1 MLVFFDFRIPQGGAA
16 IYGRWGGNLCG
27 VYIDN
32 FFMNQLVKE
41 YWKSVQICQSHH
53 QTSRGILFW
62 AMHKSLTGQKLTMPA
77 HPTTKACWIGGE
89 VWNRKPV
96 FEKEPCWHTLSR
108 SLITVRHAPLEIIM
122 LRLCLDRKK
131 FLAPP
136 LIGDVTVER
145 ASQFKLIDITGSE
158 KLKWNDNVAN
168 ICFKLNKHL

>member
-1 MLVFFDFRIPQGGAA
+1 MLAFFDFRIPQGGAA

-53 QTSRGILFW
+53 QTSMGILFW

-96 FEKEPCWHTLSR
+96 FEKEPCWHTIAVSYH
-108 SLITVRHAPLEIIM
+108 SEACPVRDYNAPFVPRQEEVSGAATDW
-122 LRLCLDRKK
+122 RRDSWKS
-131 FLAPP
+131 FS
-136 LIGDVTVER
+136 V
-145 ASQFKLIDITGSE
+145 
-158 KLKWNDNVAN
+158 
-168 ICFKLNKHL
+168 